1 MRLIGLALAIAIG
14 AGPASA
20 QGIPRPVMPIGPL
33 PAQDVA
39 EIVQAMGLDP
49 VGAPMRSGPFYLQ
62 RAVDDFGRVL
72 RVTVDA
78 RRSQVVAVEA
88 AGAVRSYEGYRPY
101 RPYPGYT
108 ALGPSDDLAP
118 PGSIM
123 APRAQP
129 PHHAAATPYPALP
142 PQSVAPSRPAVKSAT
157 VMPAR
162 PPVPRK
168 RPAVA
173 PQDAVGSV
181 DPVSASPAAPHD
193 AAPQNAPPNV
203 APPAKPQGAAKPEG
217 GSMPPVAPLE

>member
-1 MRLIGLALAIAIG
+1 MRLVGLGLALAIG
-14 AGPASA
+14 AGPAWA
-20 QGIPRPVMPIGPL
+20 QGIPRPVMPIGPA
-33 PAQDVA
+33 PAQDVS

-49 VGAPMRSGPFYLQ
+49 LGAPMRSGPFYVQ

-88 AGAVRSYEGYRPY
+88 AGAGRPSNGAYEGRPY

-108 ALGPSDDLAP
+108 ALGPGDELAP
-118 PGSIM
+118 PSSIM

-129 PHHAAATPYPALP
+129 PHQAAITPNPALP
-142 PQSVAPSRPAVKSAT
+142 PHSATPLRPAVKSAT

-173 PQDAVGSV
+173 PQEAAGSV
-181 DPVSASPAAPHD
+181 EPVSGSP
-193 AAPQNAPPNV
+193 AAPQNALPEKAPANV
-203 APPAKPQGAAKPEG
+203 APPAKPEG